1 MCKTCWILGYLCFT
15 FPPIRYNCAVGM
27 LRPIRRLCRA
37 DSRTQWKLS
46 KYLTAVLTKAHKSY
60 PLPAR
65 RQQHSIR
72 KVPSY
77 PLLDWFQS
85 VLLTDPKFLF
95 ENNDIFPS
103 VIYSLHWT
111 KLQKSHPM
119 ESISFWQLFISYH
132 DCYLGAAG
140 GGRHLWLGKVG
151 DWLGGGFE
159 KMIEIN
165 RDQSAFKWP
174 VVARWS
180 LRLDENMSLFATS
193 GWQGDLYCRVWR
205 SKV

>member
-1 MCKTCWILGYLCFT
+1 MLMSPMRDRQSTSEDRATQLLICEPLSFAIKMCKMCSILGYLCFT

-95 ENNDIFPS
+95 ENNDKFPS
-103 VIYSLHWT
+103 VIYSLH
-111 KLQKSHPM
+111 
-119 ESISFWQLFISYH
+119 
-132 DCYLGAAG
+132 
-140 GGRHLWLGKVG
+140 
-151 DWLGGGFE
+151 
-159 KMIEIN
+159 
-165 RDQSAFKWP
+165 
-174 VVARWS
+174 
-180 LRLDENMSLFATS
+180 
-193 GWQGDLYCRVWR
+193 
-205 SKV
+205 

>member
-1 MCKTCWILGYLCFT
+1 MCSILGYLCFT
-15 FPPIRYNCAVGM
+15 FPPIRYKCAVGM

-85 VLLTDPKFLF
+85 VLLTDPNSYLKTMIYFLL
-95 ENNDIFPS
+95 S
-103 VIYSLHWT
+103 
-111 KLQKSHPM
+111 
-119 ESISFWQLFISYH
+119 SIRCTEQNYRNHIPWNPFHFDNFSSPIT
-132 DCYLGAAG
+132 
-140 GGRHLWLGKVG
+140 
-151 DWLGGGFE
+151 
-159 KMIEIN
+159 I
-165 RDQSAFKWP
+165 
-174 VVARWS
+174 
-180 LRLDENMSLFATS
+180 ATS
-193 GWQGDLYCRVWR
+193 VQ
-205 SKV
+205 KVEDGIFDWGKLEID